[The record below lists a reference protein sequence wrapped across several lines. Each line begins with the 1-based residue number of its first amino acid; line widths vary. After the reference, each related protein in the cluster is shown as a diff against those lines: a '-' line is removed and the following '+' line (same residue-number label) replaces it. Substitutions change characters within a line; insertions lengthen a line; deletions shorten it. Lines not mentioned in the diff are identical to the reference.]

1 MDFGSISQ
9 MNTTELIKK
18 LLFNGENNNEMT
30 MENKTITCIQCETGF
45 EFTIH
50 DQLRYEKMNFDEPR
64 RCSDCRKNKLKTQ
77 DFQNIKHNRKR
88 KFYRSKS
95 ED

>member
-1 MDFGSISQ
+1 MLKD
-9 MNTTELIKK
+9 
-18 LLFNGENNNEMT
+18 ENNNEMT
-30 MENKTITCIQCETGF
+30 MENKTITCIQCETEF

-64 RCSDCRKNKLKTQ
+64 RCPDCRKNKLKTPNS
-77 DFQNIKHNRKR
+77 QNIKHNRKR
-88 KFYRSKS
+88 KSYPSQF

>member
-1 MDFGSISQ
+1 MFK
-9 MNTTELIKK
+9 EEK
-18 LLFNGENNNEMT
+18 NNEMI
-30 MENKTITCIQCETGF
+30 MENKTITCIQCETEF

-64 RCSDCRKNKLKTQ
+64 RCPDCRKNKLRST
-77 DFQNIKHNRKR
+77 DFQNMKGNRK
-88 KFYRSKS
+88 KNFYRSKL

>member
-1 MDFGSISQ
+1 MFKD
-9 MNTTELIKK
+9 EK
-18 LLFNGENNNEMT
+18 NNEMT
-30 MENKTITCIQCETGF
+30 MENKIITCIQCEKEF

-64 RCSDCRKNKLKTQ
+64 RCPDCRKNKLRTT
-77 DFQNIKHNRKR
+77 DSQNIKRNRK
-88 KFYRSKS
+88 KMFYGSQF